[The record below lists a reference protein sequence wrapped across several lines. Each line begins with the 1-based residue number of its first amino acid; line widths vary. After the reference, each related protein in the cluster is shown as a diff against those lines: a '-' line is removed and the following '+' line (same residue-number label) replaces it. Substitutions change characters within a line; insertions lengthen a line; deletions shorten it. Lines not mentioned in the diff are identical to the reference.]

1 MDVMLYTSDPD
12 QVDPYVVRN
21 ALEAAGF
28 FVASVTVNDG
38 ERKWEM
44 GD

>member
-1 MDVMLYTSDPD
+1 MDVMIYTSDPD
-12 QVDPYVVRN
+12 HVDPDIVRL
-21 ALEAAGF
+21 ALEQAGF
-28 FVASVTVNDG
+28 FVASVNVNDG